1 MVGVGGRGAEEK
13 GQGFLVMLTYA
24 NSIWTEAM
32 KSLRRNLIRTVLTIL
47 GLVVGIA
54 AFICVVG
61 VGKAGSAKVE
71 EQLTKLGD
79 NMIWIEAGSRAT
91 NGVRFG
97 TRETNSLKVEDA
109 TAIFAE
115 VPGLKRMS
123 PNVDGRV
130 QVVYGTLN
138 WNTTYR
144 GVAPEYFDIRKWE
157 IQSGTIFTH
166 EDVEKDVPV
175 CILGQTVVEN
185 LFPNENPVGKSIR
198 VQAMPCRVI
207 GVFQPKGASA
217 SSTDQDDFV
226 AMPYTTAM
234 KRISGTYWLDDIF
247 FSTTSR
253 AAIPTA
259 TKQAVG
265 LLRERH
271 HLHPDEPDDFNIRSP
286 EDVIRAQLQA
296 SQLFTWLLGTT
307 ASLALLVGGIGI
319 MNIML
324 VSVTERTREIGIRLA
339 IGATEG
345 DIQFQFLSEAVAI
358 SILGGA
364 LGVLAGIGASSLFE
378 TTLQWEIKLT
388 PQLLLFSGLFA
399 AGIGIFFGYYPSRK
413 ASQLDPMAALRY
425 E

>member
-1 MVGVGGRGAEEK
+1 
-13 GQGFLVMLTYA
+13 MLTYA
-24 NSIWTEAM
+24 QSILSEAA

-71 EQLTKLGD
+71 EQLKTLGD

-109 TAIFAE
+109 AAIFAE

-130 QVVYGTLN
+130 QVVYGTQN

-144 GVAPEYFDIRKWE
+144 GVAPDYFEIRRWE
-157 IQSGTIFTH
+157 VQTGTTFTH
-166 EDVEKDVPV
+166 DDVERDVPV
-175 CILGQTVVEN
+175 CILGQTVAEN

-198 VQAMPCRVI
+198 VQAMPCQIV
-207 GVFQPKGASA
+207 GVFEGKGASA
-217 SSTDQDDFV
+217 SGYDQDDFI

-234 KRISGTYWLDDIF
+234 KRIAGTNWLDDIF
-247 FSTTSR
+247 FSATSR
-253 AAIPTA
+253 EAIPIA
-259 TKQAVG
+259 TKQAIG

-271 HLHPDEPDDFNIRSP
+271 HLHPEEPDDFNIRSP
-286 EDVIRAQLQA
+286 EDVIRAQLA
-296 SQLFTWLLGTT
+296 ATQLFTWLLGTT
-307 ASLALLVGGIGI
+307 AALALLVGGIGV

-339 IGATEG
+339 IGATEA
-345 DIQFQFLSEAVAI
+345 DIQLQFLSEAIAI
-358 SILGGA
+358 SVLGGL
-364 LGVLAGIGASSLFE
+364 LGVLAGMGASSLFQA
-378 TTLQWEIKLT
+378 TLHWEIELSW
-388 PQLLLFSGLFA
+388 QLLFFSGLFA
-399 AGIGIFFGYYPSRK
+399 ALVGVFFGYYPSRK
-413 ASQLDPMAALRY
+413 ASRLDPMDALRY

>member
-1 MVGVGGRGAEEK
+1 M
-13 GQGFLVMLTYA
+13 FTYA
-24 NSIWTEAM
+24 HSIWTQAM
-32 KSLRRNLIRTVLTIL
+32 KSLRRNLIRTLLTIL

-71 EQLTKLGD
+71 EQLQKLGD

-97 TRETNSLKVEDA
+97 TRETSSLTLGDA
-109 TAIFAE
+109 RAIVAE

-130 QVVYGTLN
+130 QMVYGTQN
-138 WNTTYR
+138 WNASYH
-144 GVAPEYFDIRKWE
+144 GVAPEYFEIRKWE
-157 IQSGTIFTH
+157 IATGTAFTQD
-166 EDVEKDVPV
+166 DVDRNLPV

-185 LFPNENPVGKSIR
+185 LFPNEDALGKSIR
-198 VQAMPCRVI
+198 VQQMPCRVI
-207 GVFQPKGASA
+207 GTFKPKGASA
-217 SSTDQDDFV
+217 TGADQDDWI
-226 AMPYTTAM
+226 AMPYTTGM
-234 KRISGTYWLDDIF
+234 KRISGTSWLDDIF
-247 FSTTSR
+247 FSATSR
-253 AAIPTA
+253 DAIPIA
-259 TKQAVG
+259 TKLAVG

-271 HLHPDEPDDFNIRSP
+271 HLHSEEPDDFNIRSP
-286 EDVIRAQLQA
+286 EDIIRAQLQA
-296 SQLFTWLLGTT
+296 SELFTWLLGIT

-339 IGATEG
+339 IGATEM
-345 DIQFQFLSEAVAI
+345 DIQLQFLSEAATI
-358 SILGGA
+358 SLLGGL
-364 LGVLAGIGASSLFE
+364 LGVFVGIALSSFFQ

-388 PQLLLFSGLFA
+388 PELLLFSGLFA
-399 AGIGIFFGYYPSRK
+399 AGIGVFFGYYPSRK
-413 ASQLDPMAALRY
+413 ASQLNPVEALRF

>member
-1 MVGVGGRGAEEK
+1 
-13 GQGFLVMLTYA
+13 MLIYIQ
-24 NSIWTEAM
+24 SSWSEAM

-71 EQLTKLGD
+71 NELQKLGD

-97 TRETNSLKVEDA
+97 TRETKSLTVEDA
-109 TAIFAE
+109 RAIFAE
-115 VPGLKRMS
+115 IPGLKRMS

-130 QVVYGTLN
+130 QVVYGTQN

-144 GVAPEYFDIRKWE
+144 GVAPEYFEIRRWA
-157 IQSGTIFTH
+157 IRTGTIFTH
-166 EDVEKDVPV
+166 DDVDRDVPV
-175 CILGQTVVEN
+175 CLLGQTVVEN
-185 LFPNENPVGKSIR
+185 LFPNEDPVGKSIR

-217 SSTDQDDFV
+217 SGWDQDDFV
-226 AMPYTTAM
+226 VMPYTTAM
-234 KRISGTYWLDDIF
+234 KRIGGTSWLDDIF
-247 FSTTSR
+247 FSASSR
-253 AAIPTA
+253 SAIPIA
-259 TKQAVG
+259 THQAVA

-271 HLHPDEPDDFNIRSP
+271 HLHPDEPDDFNVRTP
-286 EDVIRAQLQA
+286 EDVIRMQLQ
-296 SQLFTWLLGTT
+296 SSEIFTFLLGTI

-324 VSVTERTREIGIRLA
+324 VSVTERTREIGVRLA

-345 DIQFQFLSEAVAI
+345 DIQFQFLAEAVAI
-358 SILGGA
+358 SFLGGV
-364 LGVLAGIGASSLFE
+364 LGVLAGVGASAFFKS
-378 TTLQWEIKLT
+378 TLEWEIQLT
-388 PQLLLFSGLFA
+388 PQLLISSGLFA
-399 AGIGIFFGYYPSRK
+399 AGIGVFFGYYPSRK
-413 ASQLDPMAALRY
+413 ASQLNPIEALRY

>member
-1 MVGVGGRGAEEK
+1 
-13 GQGFLVMLTYA
+13 MLTYA

-61 VGKAGSAKVE
+61 VGRAGSVKVE
-71 EQLTKLGD
+71 EQLQKLGD

-97 TRETNSLKVEDA
+97 TRETNSLRVDDA
-109 TAIFAE
+109 NAIFAE

-130 QVVYGTLN
+130 QVVYGTQN

-144 GVAPEYFDIRKWE
+144 GVAPDYFEIRRWE
-157 IQSGTIFTH
+157 LQGGTIFTH
-166 EDVEKDVPV
+166 DDVEKDAPV
-175 CILGQTVVEN
+175 CMLGQTVLDN
-185 LFPNENPVGKSIR
+185 LFPSENPIGKSIR
-198 VQAMPCRVI
+198 VNAMPCRVI
-207 GVFQPKGASA
+207 GVFNPKGASA
-217 SSTDQDDFV
+217 SGYDQDDFV

-234 KRISGTYWLDDIF
+234 KRISGSYWLDDIF
-247 FSTTSR
+247 FSATSR
-253 AAIPTA
+253 AAIPIA

-271 HLHPDEPDDFNIRSP
+271 RLHPDEPDDFNVRSP

-358 SILGGA
+358 SILGGV
-364 LGVLAGIGASSLFE
+364 LGVIAGLGLSSIFE
-378 TTLQWEIKLT
+378 STLQWEIKLT

-413 ASQLDPMAALRY
+413 ASQLDPIAALRY

>member
-1 MVGVGGRGAEEK
+1 
-13 GQGFLVMLTYA
+13 MLTYA

-71 EQLTKLGD
+71 EQLQKLGD

-130 QVVYGTLN
+130 QVIYGTQN

-144 GVAPEYFDIRKWE
+144 GVAPEYFDIRRWDL
-157 IQSGTIFTH
+157 QSGTIFTH
-166 EDVEKDVPV
+166 DDVDKDVPV
-175 CILGQTVVEN
+175 CLLGQTVVEN
-185 LFPNENPVGKSIR
+185 LLPNENPIGKSIR
-198 VQAMPCRVI
+198 VNAMPCRVI
-207 GVFQPKGASA
+207 GVFQQKGASA
-217 SSTDQDDFV
+217 SGWDQDDFV

-234 KRISGTYWLDDIF
+234 KRISGMYWLDDIF
-247 FSTTSR
+247 FSATSR
-253 AAIPTA
+253 SAIPTA

-286 EDVIRAQLQA
+286 EDVIRVQLQA
-296 SQLFTWLLGTT
+296 SRLFTWLLGTT

-358 SILGGA
+358 SLLGGV
-364 LGVLAGIGASSLFE
+364 LGVLAGIGMSSLFE
-378 TTLQWEIKLT
+378 STLEWEIKLT

-399 AGIGIFFGYYPSRK
+399 SGIGIFFGFYPSRK
-413 ASQLDPMAALRY
+413 ASQLDPIAALRF

>member
-1 MVGVGGRGAEEK
+1 
-13 GQGFLVMLTYA
+13 MLTYTH
-24 NSIWTEAM
+24 SILSEAM
-32 KSLRRNLIRTVLTIL
+32 KSLRRNLIRTVLTVL
-47 GLVVGIA
+47 GLIVGIA

-71 EQLTKLGD
+71 EQLAKLGD
-79 NMIWIEAGSRAT
+79 NMIWVEAGSRAT

-97 TRETNSLKVEDA
+97 TRETNSLKVDDA
-109 TAIFAE
+109 TAIFAQ

-130 QVVYGTLN
+130 QIIYGTQN
-138 WNTTYR
+138 WNTTFR
-144 GVAPEYFDIRKWE
+144 GVSPEYFDIRKWE
-157 IQSGTIFTH
+157 VQSGTIFTRD
-166 EDVEKDVPV
+166 DVDRDVPV
-175 CILGQTVVEN
+175 CLLGQTVVEN
-185 LFPNENPVGKSIR
+185 LFPDENPVGKSIR

-207 GVFQPKGASA
+207 GVFKAKGASA
-217 SSTDQDDFV
+217 SGWDQDDFV

-234 KRISGTYWLDDIF
+234 KRIAGTNWLDDIF
-247 FSTTSR
+247 FSASSR
-253 AAIPTA
+253 DAIPIA

-296 SQLFTWLLGTT
+296 SELFTWLLGTT
-307 ASLALLVGGIGI
+307 AALALLVGGIGI

-358 SILGGA
+358 SLLGGL
-364 LGVLAGIGASSLFE
+364 LGVFAGLAASALFQS
-378 TTLQWEIKLT
+378 TLQWEIRLT
-388 PQLLLFSGLFA
+388 PQLLIFSGMFA

-413 ASQLDPMAALRY
+413 ASQLNPIEALRY

>member
-1 MVGVGGRGAEEK
+1 
-13 GQGFLVMLTYA
+13 MLTYA

-71 EQLTKLGD
+71 EQLQKLGD

-97 TRETNSLKVEDA
+97 TRETNSLRVDDA

-115 VPGLKRMS
+115 VPGLKWMS

-130 QVVYGTLN
+130 QVVYGTQN

-144 GVAPEYFDIRKWE
+144 GVAPEYFDIRKWDL
-157 IQSGTIFTH
+157 QSGTMFTH
-166 EDVEKDVPV
+166 DDVDKDIPV
-175 CILGQTVVEN
+175 CLLGQTVLEN
-185 LFPNENPVGKSIR
+185 LFPNESPVGKSIR
-198 VQAMPCRVI
+198 VNAMPCRVI
-207 GVFQPKGASA
+207 GVFQAKGASA
-217 SSTDQDDFV
+217 SGWDQDDFV

-234 KRISGTYWLDDIF
+234 KRISGSYWLDDIF
-247 FSTTSR
+247 FSATSR
-253 AAIPTA
+253 AAIPMA

-358 SILGGA
+358 SLLGGI
-364 LGVLAGIGASSLFE
+364 LGVLAGIAASSFFQN
-378 TTLQWEIKLT
+378 TLQWEIKLT

-399 AGIGIFFGYYPSRK
+399 AGIGIFFGFYPSRK
-413 ASQLDPMAALRY
+413 ASQLDPIAALRY

>member
-1 MVGVGGRGAEEK
+1 MGR
-13 GQGFLVMLTYA
+13 
-24 NSIWTEAM
+24 
-32 KSLRRNLIRTVLTIL
+32 
-47 GLVVGIA
+47 
-54 AFICVVG
+54 
-61 VGKAGSAKVE
+61 AGSAKVE
-71 EQLTKLGD
+71 EQLRKLGD

-130 QVVYGTLN
+130 QVIYGTQN

-157 IQSGTIFTH
+157 LQSGTIFTH
-166 EDVEKDVPV
+166 DDVDKDLPV
-175 CILGQTVVEN
+175 CLLGQTVLEN
-185 LFPNENPVGKSIR
+185 LFPNENPIGKSIR
-198 VQAMPCRVI
+198 VNAMPCRVI
-207 GVFQPKGASA
+207 GVFAPKGASA
-217 SSTDQDDFV
+217 SGWDQDDFV

-234 KRISGTYWLDDIF
+234 KRISGSYWLDDIF
-247 FSTTSR
+247 FSATSR
-253 AAIPTA
+253 AAISSA

-358 SILGGA
+358 SLLGGA

-399 AGIGIFFGYYPSRK
+399 AGIGIFFGFYPSRK
-413 ASQLDPMAALRY
+413 ASQLDPIAALRY

>member
-1 MVGVGGRGAEEK
+1 
-13 GQGFLVMLTYA
+13 MLYYA
-24 NSIWTEAM
+24 SPTSPPATPLPPPSSIPKPPRLWAAPPLTTASPLSATTCP
-32 KSLRRNLIRTVLTIL
+32 SL
-47 GLVVGIA
+47 G
-54 AFICVVG
+54 
-61 VGKAGSAKVE
+61 
-71 EQLTKLGD
+71 
-79 NMIWIEAGSRAT
+79 
-91 NGVRFG
+91 
-97 TRETNSLKVEDA
+97 
-109 TAIFAE
+109 
-115 VPGLKRMS
+115 P
-123 PNVDGRV
+123 
-130 QVVYGTLN
+130 
-138 WNTTYR
+138 
-144 GVAPEYFDIRKWE
+144 APEYFDIRKWDL
-157 IQSGTIFTH
+157 QSGTIFTH
-166 EDVEKDVPV
+166 DDVDKDVPV
-175 CILGQTVVEN
+175 CVLGQTVVEN

-198 VQAMPCRVI
+198 VNVMPCRVI

-324 VSVTERTREIGIRLA
+324 VSVTERTREIG
-339 IGATEG
+339 
-345 DIQFQFLSEAVAI
+345 
-358 SILGGA
+358 
-364 LGVLAGIGASSLFE
+364 
-378 TTLQWEIKLT
+378 
-388 PQLLLFSGLFA
+388 
-399 AGIGIFFGYYPSRK
+399 
-413 ASQLDPMAALRY
+413 
-425 E
+425 

>member
-1 MVGVGGRGAEEK
+1 
-13 GQGFLVMLTYA
+13 
-24 NSIWTEAM
+24 
-32 KSLRRNLIRTVLTIL
+32 
-47 GLVVGIA
+47 
-54 AFICVVG
+54 
-61 VGKAGSAKVE
+61 
-71 EQLTKLGD
+71 
-79 NMIWIEAGSRAT
+79 
-91 NGVRFG
+91 
-97 TRETNSLKVEDA
+97 
-109 TAIFAE
+109 
-115 VPGLKRMS
+115 
-123 PNVDGRV
+123 
-130 QVVYGTLN
+130 
-138 WNTTYR
+138 
-144 GVAPEYFDIRKWE
+144 
-157 IQSGTIFTH
+157 
-166 EDVEKDVPV
+166 
-175 CILGQTVVEN
+175 
-185 LFPNENPVGKSIR
+185 
-198 VQAMPCRVI
+198 MPCRVI

-217 SSTDQDDFV
+217 SGWDQDDFV

-247 FSTTSR
+247 FSATTR
-253 AAIPTA
+253 AAIPIA
-259 TKQAVG
+259 TQHAVS

-271 HLHPDEPDDFNIRSP
+271 RLHPGEPDDFNIRSP

-358 SILGGA
+358 SLLGGL
-364 LGVLAGIGASSLFE
+364 LGVIAGIGASSLFE
-378 TTLQWEIKLT
+378 STLQWEIKLT

-413 ASQLDPMAALRY
+413 ASQLDPIAALRY

>member
-1 MVGVGGRGAEEK
+1 
-13 GQGFLVMLTYA
+13 MLMYA
-24 NSIWTEAM
+24 HSIWNEAT

-71 EQLTKLGD
+71 EQLQKLGD

-109 TAIFAE
+109 NAIFAE

-130 QVVYGTLN
+130 QVIYGTQN

-144 GVAPEYFDIRKWE
+144 GVAPEYFDIRKWDL
-157 IQSGTIFTH
+157 QSGTIFTH
-166 EDVEKDVPV
+166 DDVDKDVPV
-175 CILGQTVVEN
+175 CLLGQTVVEN

-217 SSTDQDDFV
+217 SGWDQDDFV

-234 KRISGTYWLDDIF
+234 KRIGGTNWLDDIF
-247 FSTTSR
+247 FSATSR
-253 AAIPTA
+253 AAIPIA
-259 TKQAVG
+259 TRQAVG

-339 IGATEG
+339 IGATET

-358 SILGGA
+358 SILGGC
-364 LGVLAGIGASSLFE
+364 LGVIAGIAASSMLQAS
-378 TTLQWEIKLT
+378 LQWEIKLT
-388 PQLLLFSGLFA
+388 PQLLFFSGLFA

-413 ASQLDPMAALRY
+413 ASQLDPIAALRY

>member
-1 MVGVGGRGAEEK
+1 
-13 GQGFLVMLTYA
+13 MLTYVR
-24 NSIWTEAM
+24 SICSEAM
-32 KSLRRNLIRTVLTIL
+32 KSLRRNLIRTVLTVL

-71 EQLTKLGD
+71 HELEKLGD
-79 NMIWIEAGSRAT
+79 NMIWVEAGSRAT

-97 TRETNSLKVEDA
+97 TRETSSLTVEDA
-109 TAIFAE
+109 RAIFPE
-115 VPGLKRMS
+115 IPGLKRMS

-130 QVVYGTLN
+130 QVVYGTQN

-144 GVAPEYFDIRKWE
+144 GVAPEYFDIRRWE
-157 IQSGTIFTH
+157 IRTGTIFTH
-166 EDVEKDVPV
+166 DDVDRDVPV
-175 CILGQTVVEN
+175 CLLGQTVVEN
-185 LFPNENPVGKSIR
+185 LFPNEDPVGKSIR

-217 SSTDQDDFV
+217 SGWDQDDFV

-234 KRISGTYWLDDIF
+234 KRIGGTSWLDDIF
-247 FSTTSR
+247 FSASSR
-253 AAIPTA
+253 NAIPIA
-259 TKQAVG
+259 TRQAVA

-286 EDVIRAQLQA
+286 EDVIRAQLQS
-296 SQLFTWLLGTT
+296 SQIFTLLLGTI

-324 VSVTERTREIGIRLA
+324 VSVTERTREIGVRLA
-339 IGATEG
+339 IGATET
-345 DIQFQFLSEAVAI
+345 DIQLQFLAEAIAI
-358 SILGGA
+358 SFLGGL
-364 LGVLAGIGASSLFE
+364 LGVLAGVGASSLFQS
-378 TTLQWEIKLT
+378 TLQWEIHLT
-388 PQLLLFSGLFA
+388 PQLLISSGLFA
-399 AGIGIFFGYYPSRK
+399 AAIGIFFGYYPSRK
-413 ASQLDPMAALRY
+413 ASQLNPIEALRY

>member
-1 MVGVGGRGAEEK
+1 
-13 GQGFLVMLTYA
+13 MLTYA

-71 EQLTKLGD
+71 EQLQKLGD

-97 TRETNSLKVEDA
+97 TRETNSLRVEDA

-130 QVVYGTLN
+130 QVIYGTQN

-144 GVAPEYFDIRKWE
+144 GVAPEYFDIRKWDL
-157 IQSGTIFTH
+157 QSGTVFTH
-166 EDVEKDVPV
+166 DDVDKDVPV
-175 CILGQTVVEN
+175 CMLGQTVLEN
-185 LFPNENPVGKSIR
+185 LFPNESPIGKSIR
-198 VQAMPCRVI
+198 VNAMPCRVI

-217 SSTDQDDFV
+217 SGWDQDDFV

-234 KRISGTYWLDDIF
+234 KRIGGSYWLDDIF
-247 FSTTSR
+247 FSAASR

-259 TKQAVG
+259 PKQAVG

-358 SILGGA
+358 SLVGGA
-364 LGVLAGIGASSLFE
+364 LGVLAGIGMSSLFE
-378 TTLQWEIKLT
+378 TTLEWEIKLT

-413 ASQLDPMAALRY
+413 ASQLDPIAALRY

>member
-1 MVGVGGRGAEEK
+1 
-13 GQGFLVMLTYA
+13 MLTYA

-71 EQLTKLGD
+71 EQLRKLGD

-115 VPGLKRMS
+115 VPGLKRVS

-130 QVVYGTLN
+130 QVIYGTQN

-144 GVAPEYFDIRKWE
+144 GVAPEYFDIRKWDL
-157 IQSGTIFTH
+157 QSGTIFTH
-166 EDVEKDVPV
+166 DDVDKDVPV
-175 CILGQTVVEN
+175 CMLGQTVVEN
-185 LFPNENPVGKSIR
+185 LFPNESPIGKSIR
-198 VQAMPCRVI
+198 VNAMPCRVI

-217 SSTDQDDFV
+217 SGWDQDDFV

-247 FSTTSR
+247 FSATSR
-253 AAIPTA
+253 AAIPIA

-358 SILGGA
+358 SLLGGV
-364 LGVLAGIGASSLFE
+364 LGVLAGIGMSSLFE
-378 TTLQWEIKLT
+378 STLEWEIKLT

-399 AGIGIFFGYYPSRK
+399 AGIGIFFGFYPSRK
-413 ASQLDPMAALRY
+413 ASQLDPIAALRY

>member
-1 MVGVGGRGAEEK
+1 
-13 GQGFLVMLTYA
+13 
-24 NSIWTEAM
+24 M
-32 KSLRRNLIRTVLTIL
+32 KSLRRNLIRTVLTVL

-71 EQLTKLGD
+71 QELEKLGD

-97 TRETNSLKVEDA
+97 TRETSSLTVEDA
-109 TAIFAE
+109 RAIFVE
-115 VPGLKRMS
+115 IPGLKRMS

-130 QVVYGTLN
+130 QVVYETQN

-144 GVAPEYFDIRKWE
+144 GVAPEYFDIRRWE
-157 IQSGTIFTH
+157 IRTGTIFTH
-166 EDVEKDVPV
+166 DDVDRDVPV
-175 CILGQTVVEN
+175 CVLGQTVVES
-185 LFPNENPVGKSIR
+185 LFPNEDPVGKSIR

-207 GVFQPKGASA
+207 GEFQPKGASA
-217 SSTDQDDFV
+217 SGWDQDDFV

-234 KRISGTYWLDDIF
+234 KRIGGTSWLDDIF
-247 FSTTSR
+247 FSATSR
-253 AAIPTA
+253 SAIPIA
-259 TKQAVG
+259 TQQAVA

-271 HLHPDEPDDFNIRSP
+271 HLHPDEPDDFNVRSP
-286 EDVIRAQLQA
+286 EDVIRAQLQ
-296 SQLFTWLLGTT
+296 SSEIFTFLLGTI

-324 VSVTERTREIGIRLA
+324 VSVTERTREIGVRLA
-339 IGATEG
+339 IGATEE
-345 DIQFQFLSEAVAI
+345 DIQFQFLAEAVAI
-358 SILGGA
+358 SILGGF
-364 LGVLAGIGASSLFE
+364 LGVIAGVGASSLFQNA
-378 TTLQWEIKLT
+378 LQWDINLT
-388 PQLLLFSGLFA
+388 PHLLVFSGLFA

-413 ASQLDPMAALRY
+413 ASQLNPIEALRY

>member
-1 MVGVGGRGAEEK
+1 
-13 GQGFLVMLTYA
+13 MLMYA
-24 NSIWTEAM
+24 HSIWNEAM

-61 VGKAGSAKVE
+61 VGKAGSVKVE
-71 EQLTKLGD
+71 EQLQKLGD

-97 TRETNSLKVEDA
+97 TRETNSLKVDDA

-130 QVVYGTLN
+130 QVVYGTQN

-144 GVAPEYFDIRKWE
+144 GVAPDYFDIRKWE

-166 EDVEKDVPV
+166 DDVEKDVPV

-185 LFPNENPVGKSIR
+185 LFPDENPVGKSIR

-217 SSTDQDDFV
+217 SGADQDDFV
-226 AMPYTTAM
+226 GLPYTTAM
-234 KRISGTYWLDDIF
+234 KRISGTNWLDDIF
-247 FSTTSR
+247 FSATSR
-253 AAIPTA
+253 AAIPIA
-259 TKQAVG
+259 TRQAVG

-271 HLHPDEPDDFNIRSP
+271 RLHPDEPEDFNIRSP

-296 SQLFTWLLGTT
+296 SELFTWLLGTT

-339 IGATEG
+339 IGATES

-358 SILGGA
+358 SILGGI
-364 LGVLAGIGASSLFE
+364 LGVIAGIAASSMLQAS
-378 TTLQWEIKLT
+378 LQWEIKLT
-388 PQLLLFSGLFA
+388 TQLLLLSGLFA

-413 ASQLDPMAALRY
+413 ASQLNPIEALRY

>member
-1 MVGVGGRGAEEK
+1 
-13 GQGFLVMLTYA
+13 MLSYA
-24 NSIWTEAM
+24 HSILSEAG
-32 KSLRRNLIRTVLTIL
+32 KSLRRNLVRTVLTIL

-61 VGKAGSAKVE
+61 VGRAGSAKVE
-71 EQLTKLGD
+71 EQLQKLGD

-97 TRETNSLKVEDA
+97 TRETDSLKVEDA

-130 QVVYGTLN
+130 QVIYGSQN

-144 GVAPEYFDIRKWE
+144 GVAPEYFDIRRWE
-157 IQSGTIFTH
+157 LQSGTIFTH
-166 EDVEKDVPV
+166 DDVDRDVPV
-175 CILGQTVVEN
+175 CLLGQTVVEN

-217 SSTDQDDFV
+217 SGWDQDDFV

-234 KRISGTYWLDDIF
+234 KRIGGTNWLDDIF
-247 FSTTSR
+247 FSAASR
-253 AAIPTA
+253 SAIPIA
-259 TKQAVG
+259 TSQAVG
-265 LLRERH
+265 ILRERH

-296 SQLFTWLLGTT
+296 RELFTWLLGTT

-339 IGATEG
+339 IGATET

-358 SILGGA
+358 SVLGGF
-364 LGVLAGIGASSLFE
+364 LGVIAGVGASSLFQ
-378 TTLQWEIKLT
+378 TSLQWEIRLT
-388 PQLLLFSGLFA
+388 PHLLLFSGLFA

-413 ASQLDPMAALRY
+413 ASQLNPVEALRY

>member
-1 MVGVGGRGAEEK
+1 
-13 GQGFLVMLTYA
+13 MLIYV
-24 NSIWTEAM
+24 NSIWSEAM
-32 KSLRRNLIRTVLTIL
+32 KSLRRNLIRTFLTVL

-71 EQLTKLGD
+71 HELQKLGD

-97 TRETNSLKVEDA
+97 TRETKSLNLEDA
-109 TAIFAE
+109 RAIFAE
-115 VPGLKRMS
+115 IPGLKRMS

-130 QVVYGTLN
+130 QVIYGTQN

-144 GVAPEYFDIRKWE
+144 GVAPEYFDIRRWE
-157 IQSGTIFTH
+157 IQTGTIFTH
-166 EDVEKDVPV
+166 DDVDRNVPV
-175 CILGQTVVEN
+175 CLLGQTIVEN
-185 LFPNENPVGKSIR
+185 LFPNEDPVGKSIR

-217 SSTDQDDFV
+217 SGSDQDDFV

-234 KRISGTYWLDDIF
+234 KRIGGTSWLDDIF
-247 FSTTSR
+247 FSAASR
-253 AAIPTA
+253 TAIPSA
-259 TKQAVG
+259 TRQAVA

-286 EDVIRAQLQA
+286 EDVIRMQLQS
-296 SQLFTWLLGTT
+296 SQIFTWLLGTI

-324 VSVTERTREIGIRLA
+324 VSVTERTREIGVRLA
-339 IGATEG
+339 LGATEEH
-345 DIQFQFLSEAVAI
+345 IQFQFLAEAVAI
-358 SILGGA
+358 SFLGGL
-364 LGVLAGIGASSLFE
+364 LGVIAGIGASSLFQS
-378 TTLQWEIKLT
+378 TLQWDIQLT
-388 PQLLLFSGLFA
+388 PRLLLFSGLFA

-413 ASQLDPMAALRY
+413 ASQLNPIEALRY